1 MNGGTNRGQADGFQL
16 SVLNKIRDVKTQ
28 VSIDRMYVWVMSRNS
43 TLMFINTFFP
53 CMSIFFNQSSTLR
66 RNKTTFPFCVLQV
79 KGKIIGHL
87 SIYCIV
93 DFSSGQ

>member
-43 TLMFINTFFP
+43 TLMFMNTFFP
-53 CMSIFFNQSSTLR
+53 CMSIFFNQAL
-66 RNKTTFPFCVLQV
+66 
-79 KGKIIGHL
+79 
-87 SIYCIV
+87 
-93 DFSSGQ
+93 

>member
-53 CMSIFFNQSSTLR
+53 LHVNFF
-66 RNKTTFPFCVLQV
+66 
-79 KGKIIGHL
+79 
-87 SIYCIV
+87 
-93 DFSSGQ
+93 